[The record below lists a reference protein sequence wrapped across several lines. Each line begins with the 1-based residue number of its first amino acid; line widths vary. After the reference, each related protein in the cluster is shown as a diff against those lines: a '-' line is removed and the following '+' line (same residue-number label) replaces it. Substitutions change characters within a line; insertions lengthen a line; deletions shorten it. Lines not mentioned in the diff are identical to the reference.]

1 MHIIISV
8 KDFRAILQHAQIT
21 SGELATSYSNPGRP
35 MKLSYGADGVLC
47 EFILMT
53 VGEKDAISQRHKT
66 PKPNATKAGTPR
78 PQLDSTSHR
87 ASSAQQTQPPQAT
100 KPSQSKMPSGARP
113 PPEFDM
119 RPPPPPPP
127 TAPRSPGLFVT
138 QDGDDDRQWEP
149 VNPEEEEEEEEEDN
163 VRLEWHTNSEPV
175 CLSLPFIAERLE
187 LTFCSRIHPLFASA
201 VFFAS
206 QRNRTTRRHLIVSS
220 QASSRLNDSQT

>member
-1 MHIIISV
+1 MDEFDDVSVEDKMHIIISV

-66 PKPNATKAGTPR
+66 PKPNAAAKAATPR

-87 ASSAQQTQPPQAT
+87 ASSAQQTQAPPAA
-100 KPSQSKMPSGARP
+100 KPLQSKMPSGARP

-127 TAPRSPGLFVT
+127 AAPRSPGLFVS
-138 QDGDDDRQWEP
+138 QDDDDDQQWEP
-149 VNPEEEEEEEEEDN
+149 VNPEEEEEEEEEEI

-175 CLSLPFIAERLE
+175 CPTLPLRWL
-187 LTFCSRIHPLFASA
+187 R
-201 VFFAS
+201 
-206 QRNRTTRRHLIVSS
+206 
-220 QASSRLNDSQT
+220 RLN